1 MESTTTPKRQSSQ
14 IDSEIESQRG
24 RRGVLK
30 KKMRLCFCRVDLFT
44 YIIYMLFAV

>member
-30 KKMRLCFCRVDLFT
+30 KMRLCFCRVDLFT
-44 YIIYMLFAV
+44 RIIYMLFAV